1 LLASPA
7 PGRYDRRAMTDAPP
21 LLSAGDPPPFEVLN
35 PGGAAP
41 FLLICD
47 HASRAVPRRLC
58 NLGLD
63 DAVLMR
69 HIGWDI
75 GAAEVARRLSRRF
88 DAPAV
93 LSGYSRLV
101 IDCNRVPG
109 SPQSIA
115 EVSDGVRVPG
125 NCGLAPQDAA
135 RRRRELFDPYH
146 RAVDAAIARFGDMGR
161 VPAVISIH
169 SCTPVMGGF
178 ERPWHVGVLHDRDLR
193 IARPLMDALAARG
206 DVCVGDNKPYS
217 GRGQAGKSIHL
228 HACDRGL
235 PHVMVEIRQDLIDT
249 HKGAEH
255 WAGVLGA
262 ALAPI
267 LADPKLYRLL
277 VPAEARRR

>member
-1 LLASPA
+1 MIPL
-7 PGRYDRRAMTDAPP
+7 RP
-21 LLSAGDPPPFEVLN
+21 LLRAGDPPPFEVLN
-35 PGGAAP
+35 PVGRAP

-47 HASRAVPRRLC
+47 HASRAVPRALG

-63 DAVLMR
+63 EAVLMR

-75 GAAEVARRLSRRF
+75 GAAEVTRHLSRRF

-109 SPQSIA
+109 TKQSIPR
-115 EVSDGVRVPG
+115 VSDGVRVPG
-125 NCGLAPQDAA
+125 NRGLSAMEAA
-135 RRRRELFDPYH
+135 RRKRELFDPYH
-146 RAVDAAIARFGDMGR
+146 GAVDAAIGRFHARAC

-169 SCTPVMGGF
+169 SCTPVMDGV

-193 IARPLMDALAARG
+193 IAEPLMANLAACAG
-206 DVCVGDNKPYS
+206 VCVGDNKPYS

-235 PHVMVEIRQDLIDT
+235 PHVMIEIRQDLIDT
-249 HKGAEH
+249 HGGAEH
-255 WAGVLGA
+255 WAAVLSD

-267 LADPKLYRLL
+267 LADPKLYRRLG
-277 VPAEARRR
+277 A

>member
-1 LLASPA
+1 
-7 PGRYDRRAMTDAPP
+7 MTATK

-47 HASRAVPRRLC
+47 HAGRAVPKRLDM
-58 NLGLD
+58 LGLD

-75 GAAEVARRLSRRF
+75 GAAEVTRHLSRRF

-93 LSGYSRLV
+93 LSRYSRLV

-109 SPQSIA
+109 NPKSIA

-125 NCGLAPQDAA
+125 NCGLSQAEAA
-135 RRRRELFDPYH
+135 RRKRELFDPYH
-146 RAVDAAIARFGDMGR
+146 AAVEAAIIGFRQAGR
-161 VPAVISIH
+161 VPAVLSIH
-169 SCTPVMGGF
+169 SCTPVMNGQ
-178 ERPWHVGVLHDRDLR
+178 ERPWHIGVLHDKDLR
-193 IARPLMDALAARG
+193 IATPLIENLAARG

-217 GRGQAGKSIHL
+217 GRGQSGKSIHL
-228 HACDRGL
+228 HACDHGL

-249 HKGAEH
+249 HKGAAH
-255 WAGVLGA
+255 WAQVMGD

-267 LADPKLYRLL
+267 MADGKLYRLMGK
-277 VPAEARRR
+277 R